1 MAKGRTEDTQQR
13 KADVMR
19 LRRQGHTF
27 EAIGDQ
33 LGITKQRAH
42 QIYSAALAEI
52 PAQEVGE
59 YRAEQAARLDE
70 LLTKA
75 HEVLARGHVHV
86 SQGRV
91 VRDDETGE
99 PVRDDGPTLAAIKTI
114 LDIEA
119 RRAKLLGLDTP
130 VRQEFDV
137 SGGVRYEVVGVDLD
151 QVT

>member
-13 KADVMR
+13 KAEVMR

-27 EAIGDQ
+27 EAIGDR

-42 QIYSAALAEI
+42 QIYAAALAEI
-52 PAQEVGE
+52 PAQEVTE

-75 HEVLARGHVHV
+75 HEVLGHLHIHV
-86 SQGRV
+86 SQGKV
-91 VRDDETGE
+91 VIDERTGE

-114 LDIEA
+114 IDIEA

-130 VRQEFDV
+130 VKQQIGGDV
-137 SGGVRYEVVGVDLD
+137 TVTYAFEGVDLEGL
-151 QVT
+151 T